1 MLGKVGAFEFLC
13 QRFFNSNK
21 KAVVDEKMSIIK
33 FRSAVESHHGVG
45 ICVSTRAHH
54 GARDPQFTYVT
65 PNVVP
70 LDYCFIMC
78 CVHLTEQPPV
88 HSFREEIKG
97 EWGRDAS
104 PHAPL
109 RHLFIVAAA
118 TTNTAVVVF
127 VDGAHVAQK
136 KIQRLV
142 GRGGGRGSSSA
153 EKTRNRDLEREAV
166 VQAKIGN
173 ADDARASALH
183 DGNYVN
189 DYNSCSTQQ
198 KHQKLEFC
206 DNLQGCKGSTSN
218 HPPV

>member
-21 KAVVDEKMSIIK
+21 TAIVDEKMSITK

-65 PNVVP
+65 PNVAP
-70 LDYCFIMC
+70 LDCFIMC

-88 HSFREEIKG
+88 HSFREENKG

-118 TTNTAVVVF
+118 TTNTTGVVLLMVPTLHQKKYNAWLAEGVGGVVVVQRKHETATLREKRSF
-127 VDGAHVAQK
+127 KQK
-136 KIQRLV
+136 SATPTTPERLRYTMETV
-142 GRGGGRGSSSA
+142 
-153 EKTRNRDLEREAV
+153 
-166 VQAKIGN
+166 
-173 ADDARASALH
+173 
-183 DGNYVN
+183 
-189 DYNSCSTQQ
+189 
-198 KHQKLEFC
+198 
-206 DNLQGCKGSTSN
+206 
-218 HPPV
+218 